1 MCIIGFVFWFK
12 KKRKKTTN
20 NDEQETYLLF
30 KAHTMYVYMSYV
42 GKWVANGYMCCNI

>member
-30 KAHTMYVYMSYV
+30 KAHTMYVYEL
-42 GKWVANGYMCCNI
+42 CR